1 MPSDPENS
9 TLELLFLFPTKPI
22 LMKYGLFFI
31 LFCLLIS
38 SCTINKNVMFKT
50 DTDYE
55 FDTLDDTTTTNFL
68 ISPNDEILFRL
79 FSNEGARLIEMT
91 AGIQEGNQN
100 RAILPSFTYTVQP
113 DGMLELPE
121 IGFVQL
127 AGMTIQDAQLYLEE
141 LYSEFYKKPFAV
153 LQIINNRAIVFSGD
167 GGNAAVIPLQ
177 NQNMTLIEVL
187 AMAGGVAQRGN
198 ASKVKL
204 IRRYDD
210 KPYDVFLMDLSTIE
224 GIQYANM
231 IVQANDVIYVE
242 PVPEIARE
250 ILRDISPIVTIIS
263 NIALIYAIFRSNL

>member
-1 MPSDPENS
+1 MPPDPENS

-31 LFCLLIS
+31 LFCVLIS

-91 AGIQEGNQN
+91 AGITEGVQN

-121 IGFVQL
+121 VGFVML
-127 AGMTIQDAQLYLEE
+127 AGMTIQEAQLHLEE
-141 LYSEFYKKPFAV
+141 LYAEFYKRPFAQ
-153 LQIINNRAIVFSGD
+153 LQIVNNRAIVFSGE
-167 GGNAAVIPLQ
+167 GGNARVVPLQ

-210 KPYDVFLMDLSTIE
+210 KPYDVFMMDLSTIE
-224 GIQYANM
+224 GIQHANM

-250 ILRDISPIVTIIS
+250 ILQDISPIVTIIS
-263 NIALIYAIFRSNL
+263 NLALIYAIFRSNL

>member
-1 MPSDPENS
+1 MPSDHENS

-31 LFCLLIS
+31 LFCVLIS

-167 GGNAAVIPLQ
+167 GGNAAVVPLQ

-210 KPYDVFLMDLSTIE
+210 QPYDVFLMDLSTIE
-224 GIQYANM
+224 GIQHANM

-250 ILRDISPIVTIIS
+250 ILQDISPIVTIIS
-263 NIALIYAIFRSNL
+263 NLALIYAIFRSNL

>member
-1 MPSDPENS
+1 
-9 TLELLFLFPTKPI
+9 
-22 LMKYGLFFI
+22 
-31 LFCLLIS
+31 
-38 SCTINKNVMFKT
+38 MFKT

-91 AGIQEGNQN
+91 AGITEGVQN

-121 IGFVQL
+121 VGFVML
-127 AGMTIQDAQLYLEE
+127 AGMTIQEAQLHLEE
-141 LYSEFYKKPFAV
+141 LYAEFYKKPFAQ
-153 LQIINNRAIVFSGD
+153 LQIVNNRAIVFSGE
-167 GGNAAVIPLQ
+167 GGNARVVPLQ

-210 KPYDVFLMDLSTIE
+210 KPYDVFMMDLSTIE
-224 GIQYANM
+224 GIQHANM

-250 ILRDISPIVTIIS
+250 ILQDISPIVTIIS
-263 NIALIYAIFRSNL
+263 NLALIYAIFRSNL

>member
-1 MPSDPENS
+1 MPPDPENS

-31 LFCLLIS
+31 LFCVLIS

-91 AGIQEGNQN
+91 AGIQEGAQN

-113 DGMLELPE
+113 DGMIELPE
-121 IGFVQL
+121 VGFVQL
-127 AGMTIQDAQLYLEE
+127 AGMNIQEAQLHLEE
-141 LYSEFYKKPFAV
+141 LYAEYYKKPFA
-153 LQIINNRAIVFSGD
+153 QIQIVNNRAIVFSGE
-167 GGNAAVIPLQ
+167 GGNASVVPLR

-187 AMAGGVAQRGN
+187 AMAGGVAERGN

-250 ILRDISPIVTIIS
+250 ILQDISPIVTIIS